1 MPFYDVTGS
10 YTGSC
15 ELLVT
20 LVIPPGMMLTG
31 TVSFLI
37 NPVLSGSLT
46 GSFFGDASELSG
58 SLSDP
63 LSGSYTID
71 ASGSSSPM
79 LSSTLSFSGS
89 YTGSLSGTFY
99 SDVILTVPENYAL
112 MGTVQF
118 TVTGTIEGPMT
129 GSLFTFDSSGS
140 LSGTLGSDTLS
151 GSAYAAIL
159 VSDAY
164 YLKKLGI
171 YEDTSRMR
179 RTYPFF
185 RPRAKKLRYI
195 LE

>member
-1 MPFYDVTGS
+1 MPLYDVTGS

-46 GSFFGDASELSG
+46 GSFFGEASELSG

-71 ASGSSSPM
+71 ASVSSSVT
-79 LSSTLSFSGS
+79 STLSFSGS

-129 GSLFTFDSSGS
+129 GSLFTFDTSGS

-151 GSAYAAIL
+151 GSAYATIL
-159 VSDAY
+159 VSDSF

-171 YEDTSRMR
+171 YEDNSRMR